1 MLTFKAIFLM
11 TKSKHKKMNEMFEVF
26 SAFQDH
32 LPDDGRFVRQSTK
45 SISNYSGRKK
55 LNPFM
60 KNVVN
65 LKNKLEK
72 QLLTPYF
79 C

>member
-1 MLTFKAIFLM
+1 MLKSFQHFKIICLTMEDSFDNLRNPLAIIQEE
-11 TKSKHKKMNEMFEVF
+11 KK
-26 SAFQDH
+26 
-32 LPDDGRFVRQSTK
+32 
-45 SISNYSGRKK
+45 I
-55 LNPFM
+55 NPLL